1 MRLRACAWGIRRA
14 SGSSE
19 QRKSSA
25 PLPSR
30 PGTRR
35 ALLNACVGVGIS
47 FHPSHTGNG
56 RFNLPTMSGP
66 AAATAVVK
74 AAKEFLGDRITTNAT
89 LRAHHAHGQD
99 TQPPVLPDAVAFI
112 ETTDEVARVL
122 ALCHLH
128 SVPVVPWGAGTSLE
142 GHVTPVRGGIT
153 LDLSRM
159 TRIIDVSQ
167 PDMDCRIE
175 AGVTREQLNTHLRD
189 MGLFFP
195 VDPGT
200 AACTIGGMCATR
212 ASGTN
217 AVRYGTIR
225 ENVLGLTVALADGRV
240 IRTGGRTRKSAAGYD
255 LTRLFIGSEGT
266 LGVISEVQLRLHG
279 IPEAIS
285 AATCQFPTLR
295 GAVETV
301 IAILQ
306 CGIPVARM
314 ELLDEVQMGACI
326 AYSKLEG
333 LEALPTLF
341 FEFHG
346 TTTAVTEQ
354 AQQAEDIAA
363 SFEGRAF
370 RWATEASERGRLWQ
384 ARHDAYWACLALK
397 PGHNGIAT
405 DAIVPIS
412 RLDEA
417 VLGAKEDIA
426 ASGLTAPIVGHVGDG
441 NFHTVILVP
450 PEPDGLTRA
459 WELDRK
465 IVARALALG
474 GSCSGEHGI
483 GIGKRGFLE
492 QEVGAEALAVMRSL
506 KATLDPVGILNP
518 GKIFLN

>member
-1 MRLRACAWGIRRA
+1 M
-14 SGSSE
+14 
-19 QRKSSA
+19 
-25 PLPSR
+25 
-30 PGTRR
+30 
-35 ALLNACVGVGIS
+35 
-47 FHPSHTGNG
+47 
-56 RFNLPTMSGP
+56 PTTVETVIEG
-66 AAATAVVK
+66 AHA
-74 AAKEFLGDRITTNAT
+74 FLGERISTNTA
-89 LRAHHAHGQD
+89 LREHHAHGQD
-99 TQPPVLPDAVAFI
+99 TQPPVLPDAVAFV
-112 ETTDEVARVL
+112 ESSDEAARVL
-122 ALCHLH
+122 ALCNAAH
-128 SVPVVPWGAGTSLE
+128 VPLVAFGAGTSLE

-159 TRIIDVSQ
+159 NRILDVSQ

-189 MGLFFP
+189 AGLFFP

-200 AACTIGGMCATR
+200 SACTIGGMCATR

-266 LGVISEVQLRLHG
+266 LGIITEIQLRLHG
-279 IPEAIS
+279 IPEAMS
-285 AATCQFPTLR
+285 SATCQFSTL
-295 GAVETV
+295 GDAVETV

-306 CGIPVARM
+306 HGIPVARM
-314 ELLDEVQMGACI
+314 ELLDDVQMGACI
-326 AYSKLEG
+326 AYSKLSG
-333 LEALPTLF
+333 LEEQPTLF

-346 TTTAVTEQ
+346 TQSAVAEQ
-354 AQQAEDIAA
+354 AQQAEEIAA
-363 SFEGRAF
+363 GFNGRGF
-370 RWATEASERGRLWQ
+370 RWATDPAERGKLWQ

-397 PGHNGIAT
+397 PGHQGIAT

-417 VLGAKEDIA
+417 ILGAKQDIS

-450 PEPDGLTRA
+450 PEPDGLARA
-459 WELDRK
+459 WELDKK
-465 IVARALALG
+465 IVARALSLG
-474 GSCSGEHGI
+474 GSCSGEHGV
-483 GIGKRGFLE
+483 GIGKREFLT
-492 QEVGAEALAVMRSL
+492 QEHGEDALAVMRSV
-506 KATLDPVGILNP
+506 KQALDPRGILNP